1 MHYGPFHQF
10 WGFQKVCGSLPPKS
24 ALETYSPMSKKGAV
38 VIDENDSGVW
48 NIATQNGSEPESESQ
63 AQISSFFKLDAGRI

>member
-1 MHYGPFHQF
+1 
-10 WGFQKVCGSLPPKS
+10 
-24 ALETYSPMSKKGAV
+24 MSKKGAV